1 MIRILFLAAALLLQ
15 LMPATAADV
24 GSTASMAACRAI
36 TTDAERL
43 ACYDRVV
50 ERVPVATPDPASAA
64 PVAVAPPPPPR
75 ALAAPAAQPATTET
89 EPASSFGA
97 EAVRKPQSAEPT
109 ALTAKVVGDV
119 DGVRRDQIFLLD
131 NGQRWRVLSDN
142 EFDYTADGPV
152 ATIERNLI
160 GTYWMRLGDR
170 GPSFKVRRVQ

>member
-1 MIRILFLAAALLLQ
+1 MIRTLFLAAALLSQ
-15 LMPATAADV
+15 LIPAIAADV
-24 GSTASMAACRAI
+24 GSTTSMAACRAI
-36 TTDAERL
+36 TTDGERL
-43 ACYDRVV
+43 ACYDHLA
-50 ERVPVATPDPASAA
+50 ERVPVATPDPAPAA
-64 PVAVAPPPPPR
+64 PVAVASPPR
-75 ALAAPAAQPATTET
+75 ALATPAAQPTTIGT

-119 DGVRRDQIFLLD
+119 DGVRRDQILLLD